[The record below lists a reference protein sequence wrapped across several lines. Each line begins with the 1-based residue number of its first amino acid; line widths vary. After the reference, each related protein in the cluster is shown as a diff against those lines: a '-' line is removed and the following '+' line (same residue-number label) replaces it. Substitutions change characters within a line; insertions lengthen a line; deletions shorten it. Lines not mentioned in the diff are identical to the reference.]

1 MKITSRLALAGMCLV
16 LPFSVSANCLSAYS
30 NYLSGGIFAA
40 EALSN
45 HPECFGGGATTS
57 QVLFNATAGQQ
68 SFAISDNLARRW
80 STPGSPALAGG
91 RASRGMAAGDALPG
105 LNVWASA
112 TDEDTDQR
120 YGNISGN
127 TTKNDFDIQ
136 NYIVGA
142 DFGLSPALIL
152 GVSLAIDK
160 GDISGIN
167 TAIGAEENELTSR
180 GFMFAPY
187 LGWQLNEHWALD
199 ASAGIGEGKLNASG
213 SSRQEVERWYAGL
226 NLNYQR
232 WLGSWQFSG
241 RASYLHAE
249 EAYDDIRLRGETQ
262 QQLGGLQKLQNSD
275 ATNKLDRIQLGGQ
288 VGYWWN
294 GWLPYAGLRYMDDV
308 HRSTTQNFAPS
319 DPIGREAW
327 VWVLGVNY
335 LSLAHGVSA
344 GLAYEQ
350 EEGRGN
356 QNMNT
361 WMANLNLRF

>member
-1 MKITSRLALAGMCLV
+1 MNAITKLVFAGICLV
-16 LPFSVSANCLSAYS
+16 FPCVVSANCLTAYS

-57 QVLFNATAGQQ
+57 QVLFGATAGQQ
-68 SFAISDNLARRW
+68 FFAISDNLARRW
-80 STPGSPALAGG
+80 TAPGAPTLAVSEQG
-91 RASRGMAAGDALPG
+91 RGMAAGEPPAALN
-105 LNVWASA
+105 LWASA
-112 TDEDTDQR
+112 SDDDTQQR

-127 TTKNDFDIQ
+127 TTKNDFDIR
-136 NYIVGA
+136 NYVLGI
-142 DFGLSPALIL
+142 DFGLSSAVIL
-152 GVSLAIDK
+152 GVSLAVDR

-167 TAIGAEENELTSR
+167 TAVGAEENKLSSQ
-180 GFMFAPY
+180 GFMLAPY
-187 LGWQLNEHWALD
+187 VGWQLNSEWALD
-199 ASAGIGEGKLNASG
+199 ASVGIGQGELNASG
-213 SSRQEVERWYAGL
+213 SSRQEVDRWYAGV

-232 WLGSWQFSG
+232 WLGNWQLSG

-249 EAYDDIRLRGETQ
+249 ESYDDIRLRGETRE
-262 QQLGGLQKLQNSD
+262 QLGGLRTLQNSD

-294 GWLPYAGLRYMDDV
+294 GWMPYAGLRYLDDV
-308 HRSTTQNFAPS
+308 HRSTTQRFAPS

-327 VWVLGVNY
+327 VWVAGLNY
-335 LSLAHGVSA
+335 YSLSHGISA

-356 QNMNT
+356 QSMNT
-361 WMANLNLRF
+361 WMANMNLRF